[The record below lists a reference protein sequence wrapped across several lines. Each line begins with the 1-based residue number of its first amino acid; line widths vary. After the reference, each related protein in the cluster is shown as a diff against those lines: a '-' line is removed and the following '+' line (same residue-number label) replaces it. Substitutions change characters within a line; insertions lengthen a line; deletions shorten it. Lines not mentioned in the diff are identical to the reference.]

1 MAPGW
6 LLSEVGYMDVLSY
19 IIGLMKGKEKGKSNV
34 EIEGTGYTYTDSNN
48 DGNIEIKEGE

>member
-1 MAPGW
+1 
-6 LLSEVGYMDVLSY
+6 MDVLSY